1 MIVDSELFDQLRK
14 LASTLINE
22 FDGSMTRVENPK
34 HTADL
39 NGWKDYFWE

>member
-22 FDGSMTRVENPK
+22 FDGAMTRVENPK
-34 HTADL
+34 HIHAGDL
-39 NGWKDYFWE
+39 PGWSDYF